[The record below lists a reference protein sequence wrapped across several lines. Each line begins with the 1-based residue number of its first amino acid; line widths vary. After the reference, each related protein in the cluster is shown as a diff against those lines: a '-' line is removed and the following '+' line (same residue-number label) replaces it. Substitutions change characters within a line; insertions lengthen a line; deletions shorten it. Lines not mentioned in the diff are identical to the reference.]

1 MKQTKG
7 IEPPTSFLV
16 AASHRAT
23 EMMQAAPADHD
34 ILTVDLTVDEVA
46 SLLKCKPSSIY
57 NLIRTR
63 TRDHS

>member
-7 IEPPTSFLV
+7 IELPTSFLV

-34 ILTVDLTVDEVA
+34 ILTVAEVG